1 MGFAIGGDASRA
13 HDRHDVARVE
23 IGRAAI
29 VDDGGGIGT
38 FGQAPGIV
46 ISAEGK
52 GADVVAPA
60 ELEFVGCPRQGFF
73 STFGE
78 EMKQLCAGSRD
89 ELVERVEYGR
99 CVLKQCPR
107 MINVSQEVDAL
118 RLGESAQQAEGDVME
133 HGLGD

>member
-1 MGFAIGGDASRA
+1 M
-13 HDRHDVARVE
+13 
-23 IGRAAI
+23 
-29 VDDGGGIGT
+29 
-38 FGQAPGIV
+38 
-46 ISAEGK
+46 
-52 GADVVAPA
+52 APA

-107 MINVSQEVDAL
+107 MVDVSQEVDAL